1 MYYNTQHK
9 DNSSGD
15 REIKIMTKFKRGD
28 YVQDLKGNV
37 YEVVE
42 VDSHTCEMPYFLK
55 AVKRASAEITKT
67 TPSAYEGYFGFAHVG
82 DKQWVY
88 KDDAIERNAR
98 RYGEDFSDVLTTGDL
113 ALFEPRAVKQFKEI
127 RYFKGDIWEDRDGN
141 RFKVLENCT
150 FGDASCKVKLTKRV
164 TDRIIVGSCLYED
177 NFEFAWCAVDR
188 QVYDVLIH
196 EDEVF
201 MCEMMPVHINNN
213 ARTIQNTKPED
224 QKEAKSALLELV
236 KQMQTVNE
244 LPELDANFKD
254 RMKQKATKIKV
265 EQILKAVEEAAERG
279 NFEVLIPGSDNV
291 RTELEKYGLSVMCN
305 MVKWNF

>member
-1 MYYNTQHK
+1 
-9 DNSSGD
+9 
-15 REIKIMTKFKRGD
+15 MTKFKRGD

-113 ALFEPRAVKQFKEI
+113 ALFEPQAVKQFKEV
-127 RYFKGDIWEDRDGN
+127 RYFKGDVWEDQDGN
-141 RFKVLENCT
+141 QFEVLENCT
-150 FGDASCKVKLTKRV
+150 YGDASCKVKLTRRV
-164 TDRIIVGSCLYED
+164 TDRIIVGSCFYDD
-177 NFEFAWCAVDR
+177 NFEFAWCAVSR

-201 MCEMMPVHINNN
+201 MCEMLPIYINNN

-224 QKEAKSALLELV
+224 QKDAKSALLELV
-236 KQMQTVNE
+236 KQMQTITEPTE
-244 LPELDANFKD
+244 LAEPDANFKEQ
-254 RMKQKATKIKV
+254 MKQKATKIKV
-265 EQILKAVEEAAERG
+265 AEILKAVEEAAERG
-279 NFEVLIPGSDNV
+279 EFEVYVQGADYV
-291 RTELEKYGLSVMCN
+291 RKVLEDYGLN
-305 MVKWNF
+305 TNGDRVKWGF

>member
-1 MYYNTQHK
+1 
-9 DNSSGD
+9 
-15 REIKIMTKFKRGD
+15 MTKFKKGD

-42 VDSHTCEMPYFLK
+42 VDTQPCTMPYFLK
-55 AVKRASAEITKT
+55 AVKRATAEITKT
-67 TPSAYEGYFGFAHVG
+67 SPSDYEGYFGFAHVG

-88 KDDAIERNAR
+88 KDAQVDDHF
-98 RYGEDFSDVLTTGDL
+98 GEVLTVDDL
-113 ALFEPRAVKQFKEI
+113 ALFDSQAVKQFKEI

-141 RFKVLENCT
+141 QFKVLENCT

-164 TDRIIVGSCLYED
+164 TDRIIVGSCFYED
-177 NFEFAWCAVDR
+177 NFEFAWCAVGR

-201 MCEMMPVHINNN
+201 MCEMLPIYINNN

-236 KQMQTVNE
+236 KQMQTITEPTE
-244 LPELDANFKD
+244 LAEPDANFKGQ
-254 RMKQKATKIKV
+254 MKQKATKIKV
-265 EQILKAVEEAAERG
+265 AEILKAVEEAAERG
-279 NFEVLIPGSDNV
+279 EFELRILGSDYV
-291 RTELEKYGLSVMCN
+291 RKELEKYGLSVSCN
-305 MVKWNF
+305 VVKWGF

>member
-1 MYYNTQHK
+1 
-9 DNSSGD
+9 
-15 REIKIMTKFKRGD
+15 MTKFKRGD

-55 AVKRASAEITKT
+55 AVKRATAEITKT

-88 KDDAIERNAR
+88 KDAAVERNAR
-98 RYGEDFSDVLTTGDL
+98 RFGEDFSDVLTTGDL
-113 ALFEPRAVKQFKEI
+113 ALFDQQAVKQFKEV
-127 RYFKGDIWEDRDGN
+127 RYFKGDVWEDQDGN
-141 RFKVLENCT
+141 QFKVLENCT
-150 FGDASCKVKLTKRV
+150 YGDASCKVKLIKRV
-164 TDRIIVGSCLYED
+164 TDRIIVGSCFYED

-188 QVYDVLIH
+188 HVYEVLIH

-201 MCEMMPVHINNN
+201 MCEMLPIYINNN

-224 QKEAKSALLELV
+224 QKEAKSKLLKLI
-236 KQMQTVNE
+236 QHMQKISDEYIETEVGSNLTE
-244 LPELDANFKD
+244 ETTTAFKD
-254 RMKQKATKIKV
+254 RMKQIATKVKVQQILEIV
-265 EQILKAVEEAAERG
+265 EQAANRGEFEA
-279 NFEVLIPGSDNV
+279 FVVGSDNV
-291 RTELEKYGLSVMCN
+291 RKELEGYGLSVSCN

>member
-1 MYYNTQHK
+1 
-9 DNSSGD
+9 
-15 REIKIMTKFKRGD
+15 MTKFKRGD

-67 TPSAYEGYFGFAHVG
+67 TPSAYESYFGFAHVG

-113 ALFEPRAVKQFKEI
+113 ALFGPQAVKQFKEV
-127 RYFKGDIWEDRDGN
+127 RYFKGDVWEDQDGN
-141 RFKVLENCT
+141 QFKVLENCT

-164 TDRIIVGSCLYED
+164 TDRIIVGSCFYED
-177 NFEFAWCAVDR
+177 NFEFAWCAVSR

-201 MCEMMPVHINNN
+201 MCEMLPIYINNN

-224 QKEAKSALLELV
+224 QKDAKSALLELV
-236 KQMQTVNE
+236 KQMQAVTEPTE
-244 LPELDANFKD
+244 LAEPDANFKEQ
-254 RMKQKATKIKV
+254 MKQKATKIKV
-265 EQILKAVEEAAERG
+265 AEILKAVEEAAERG
-279 NFEVLIPGSDNV
+279 EFEVYVQGADYV
-291 RTELEKYGLSVMCN
+291 RKVLEDYGLN
-305 MVKWNF
+305 TNGDRVKWGF